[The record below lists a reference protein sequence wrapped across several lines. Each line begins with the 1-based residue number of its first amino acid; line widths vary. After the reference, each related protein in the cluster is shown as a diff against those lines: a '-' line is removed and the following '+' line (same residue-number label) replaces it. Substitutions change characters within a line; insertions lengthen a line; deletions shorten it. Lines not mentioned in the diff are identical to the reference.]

1 MFRNLRADEIE
12 CRVGIINEKGVSL
25 LLFKD
30 ARADMNIL
38 DETVGPLYW
47 KREHISMDGRL
58 YCKVSLYNK
67 ELGEWISKTDVGA
80 ESFAE
85 KEKSVAS
92 DSFKRA
98 CVNWGIG
105 RELYSAPMI
114 WIEKEKY
121 KLLDL
126 KQDKGKFK
134 CTNKFVVTNIEYDK
148 LNNISSIVIAD
159 KRSKITV
166 FKAEKPKKENKEC

>member
-12 CRVGIINEKGVSL
+12 CRVGLMNEKGVSL

-38 DETVGPLYW
+38 DETVGPLNW

-67 ELGEWISKTDVGA
+67 DLGEWISKTDVGA

-105 RELYSAPMI
+105 RELYSAPVI
-114 WIEKEKY
+114 WVDREKY
-121 KLLDL
+121 KLEIY
-126 KQDKGKFK
+126 QDKGKLK
-134 CTNKFVVTNIEYDK
+134 CANKFAVKHIEYDE
-148 LNNISSIVIAD
+148 LNNISSIVIED
-159 KRSKITV
+159 KKSKTIV
-166 FKAEKPKKENKEC
+166 FKAAKPKKEDKEC